1 MKKLIE
7 TYCVKQSVV
16 PAAIQLIFKG
26 NPVHE
31 SDTPEHLNL
40 CSDDVLEVCRVPGIP
55 LKDHTNE
62 RKNEPDVKMES
73 SSPVSKSPV
82 DETNRDLMVTTKNEY
97 ITRLL
102 SKGFVAPSNG
112 KTSPKRPAPDS
123 RAQLGLLPPG
133 ILAAAA
139 HAATS
144 AGPDKHT
151 TSPTSNPSLKNS
163 HLNLEMLNYPFPH
176 SPNNLNN
183 VTSTDLRVTSNNN
196 NNQVAAHQSRK
207 ITELELELTQTK
219 LKTTELARFV
229 QFLQARLILSERAS
243 EEKEL
248 VLKQKDKTI
257 EQLRLELERREQIF
271 RAYGIG
277 GANTNASAS
286 STPASSTNVESATTG
301 SSSRKSPKSAGSSV
315 GSNSSQRTSESLNNV
330 PGPSWK

>member
-1 MKKLIE
+1 
-7 TYCVKQSVV
+7 
-16 PAAIQLIFKG
+16 
-26 NPVHE
+26 
-31 SDTPEHLNL
+31 
-40 CSDDVLEVCRVPGIP
+40 
-55 LKDHTNE
+55 
-62 RKNEPDVKMES
+62 MES

-82 DETNRDLMVTTKNEY
+82 EEINRDLMQTTKNEY

-102 SKGFVAPSNG
+102 SKGFVAPANG

-123 RAQLGLLPPG
+123 RAQLGLLPPS
-133 ILAAAA
+133 ILAAA
-139 HAATS
+139 HAATA
-144 AGPDKHT
+144 AGQDKHT

-176 SPNNLNN
+176 SPNNLNS
-183 VTSTDLRVTSNNN
+183 VTSNDLRVTSNNN

-277 GANTNASAS
+277 GANTIASAS
-286 STPASSTNVESATTG
+286 STPVSSTNVESVATTG